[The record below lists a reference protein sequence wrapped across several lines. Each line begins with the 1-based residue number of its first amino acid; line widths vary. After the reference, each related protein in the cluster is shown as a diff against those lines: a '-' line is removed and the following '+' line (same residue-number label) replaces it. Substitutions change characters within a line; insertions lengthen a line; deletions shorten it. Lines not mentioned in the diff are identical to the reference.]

1 MGVST
6 VAASRVVWYMARNPG
21 VAQHLMG
28 CNMVLILFQGLAKPD
43 LSDPLP
49 LIGALHAPPASP
61 MPVDCMLACLSK

>member
-1 MGVST
+1 
-6 VAASRVVWYMARNPG
+6 MARNPG

-49 LIGALHAPPASP
+49 LIGVMPANSASL
-61 MPVDCMLACLSK
+61 MPLNCMLACLLPCLRTEAKS